1 MTAPELALVVPCCNE
16 ASRLQT
22 PVFLDFVARHP
33 FVRLLF
39 VDDGSVD
46 GTMAMLEQ
54 MALEAPAG
62 IRAMRLPTNRGKA
75 EAVRRGLLE
84 ALDGNPALV
93 GFWDADLSTPLTAI
107 DDFLRAATKF
117 PAVEL
122 FLGSRVMLM
131 GRDIRRKASRHYLG
145 RVFATAAS
153 LALNLPVY
161 DTQCGAKVF
170 RANEALRRV
179 LGAPFRSQWIFDVEL
194 LARYLAIP
202 VDDGGGPRRSRI
214 YELTVPSWH
223 DVPGSKLKA
232 FDFIRSIAELTA
244 IWRERR
250 SGRIGDL
257 VQPTDRAGLPR

>member
-1 MTAPELALVVPCCNE
+1 MTAPELVLVVPCCNE
-16 ASRLQT
+16 ASRLQA
-22 PVFLDFVARHP
+22 PLFLDFVVRHP

-46 GTMAMLEQ
+46 GTMAVLER
-54 MALEAPAG
+54 MALEASAG
-62 IRAMRLPTNRGKA
+62 IRAMRLSMNQGKA

-84 ALDGNPALV
+84 AMIERPALV
-93 GFWDADLSTPLTAI
+93 GFWDADLSTPLTAL
-107 DDFLRAATKF
+107 DDFLSVAAKL
-117 PAVEL
+117 PAVDL
-122 FLGSRVMLM
+122 FLGSRVLLM

-153 LALNLPVY
+153 LALDLPVY

-170 RANEALRRV
+170 RANDALRRV
-179 LGAPFRSQWIFDVEL
+179 LGEPFRSRWVFDVEL
-194 LARYLAIP
+194 LARYLALP

-214 YELTVPSWH
+214 YELTVPSWR

-244 IWRERR
+244 IWRKRR
-250 SGRIGDL
+250 SGRIGDVL
-257 VQPTDRAGLPR
+257 QPTGRAGLPG

>member
-1 MTAPELALVVPCCNE
+1 MTAPELVLVVPCCNE
-16 ASRLQT
+16 ASRLQAA
-22 PVFLDFVARHP
+22 VFLDFVARHP

-46 GTMAMLEQ
+46 GTMAVLER

-62 IRAMRLPTNRGKA
+62 VRAIRLSTNQGKA

-84 ALDGNPALV
+84 ALDGNHSLV

-107 DDFLRAATKF
+107 DDFLRVATKF

-122 FLGSRVMLM
+122 ILGSRVMLM

-153 LALNLPVY
+153 LALDLPVY

-170 RANEALRRV
+170 RANDALRRV
-179 LGAPFRSQWIFDVEL
+179 LGEPFRSRWVFDVEI
-194 LARYLAIP
+194 LARYLALP
-202 VDDGGGPRRSRI
+202 VDDGGAPRRSRI
-214 YELTVPSWH
+214 YELTVPVWH
-223 DVPGSKLKA
+223 AVPGSKLKA
-232 FDFIRSIAELTA
+232 LDYVRSVGELAA
-244 IWRERR
+244 IWRSRR
-250 SGRIGDL
+250 SASPARPAAPPGEATRG
-257 VQPTDRAGLPR
+257 